1 MPNQEKF
8 ETRLKDKARELGF
21 TKVGVVAARGLTDEA
36 ARLREWLARGYHAT
50 MGWMERTA
58 DKRADPNL
66 VLPGVKSVVV
76 VALNYYSPYRH
87 SSDPETGKIS
97 RYAWGDDYHDVLT
110 VKLAELLAWIKVER
124 PDAEGKICVDAQPAM
139 DKVWAARAGFGW
151 IGKHS
156 NLITMDYGS
165 WVFLGELFLTLELE
179 DETECIPNHCGT
191 CMACLDACP
200 TNAIVE
206 PYVVDA
212 NRCISFVTIESKS
225 EALELKTEN
234 WVFGCDVCQD
244 VCPWSRFQKP
254 TAEAR
259 FAPREGV
266 IAPRLEELETL
277 TPEEF
282 SSKFEGSPVKRA
294 KLKGLRRNAAH
305 ARGTSAAQENRL
317 DAIADAEARRSE

>member
-1 MPNQEKF
+1 MSSQEKF
-8 ETRLKDKARELGF
+8 ESRLKAKARALGF
-21 TKVGVVAARGLTDEA
+21 TKVGVVAARALTEES

-76 VALNYYSPYRH
+76 VALNYYSPYQH
-87 SSDPETGKIS
+87 SSNPETGKIS

-110 VKLAELLAWIKVER
+110 AKLAELLAWIKAER

-179 DETECIPNHCGT
+179 DEAEIVPNHCGT
-191 CMACLDACP
+191 CTACLDACP
-200 TNAIVE
+200 TDAIVE

-212 NRCISFVTIESKS
+212 NRCISFATIESKS
-225 EALELKTEN
+225 ETLEVKTEN

-266 IAPRLEELETL
+266 IAPQLEELEAL
-277 TPEEF
+277 TPQEF
-282 SSKFEGSPVKRA
+282 SAKFEGSPVKRA

-305 ARGTSAAQENRL
+305 ARGTPAAQENRL
-317 DAIADAEARRSE
+317 SAIADAEARRSE